1 MAETQTT
8 VNQIDNFIGYYV
20 FDGVRPYDYY
30 IKFNI
35 PTGYIISSPYT
46 SGDENTDSNITDQ
59 NGPMTTD
66 IFTVSLGQILTNID
80 AGAYQPCYD
89 W

>member
-1 MAETQTT
+1 MI
-8 VNQIDNFIGYYV
+8 N
-20 FDGVRPYDYY
+20 

-46 SGDENTDSNITDQ
+46 LGDENTDSNITDQ

-66 IFTVSLGQILTNID
+66 IFTVSLGQILTNKMQVLTNLLRLGILCWD
-80 AGAYQPCYD
+80 DVNKMVLRTMENLVYPM
-89 W
+89 